1 MEATAP
7 NKRIVYLDVLRG
19 FALCGILLVNMPTF
33 IGEHR
38 VLDMPA
44 LDRHIRLLFDLF
56 VQTKF
61 YTLFS
66 VLFGAGFYLFTVRL
80 KERGDSLVPFAR
92 RLLVLLA
99 LGLLHLALFWR
110 GDILHTYALT
120 GFLLLLF
127 VRAGSKSLIFWAVV
141 SQLYI
146 VLLQLSLLMMA
157 LSGGDSSIVSVDAE
171 LARLN
176 QERDLFGLLA
186 HHIQVELPEALSGT
200 AIIWP
205 EMLSLF
211 LIGAYLMR
219 RFSVKPPSL
228 RFLWTVFFVS
238 LALSL
243 PSLAVIVMRH
253 QEVQTADGYINYVFV
268 WLSGR
273 TLAVAYAAM
282 IAILLRRGWKLKAF
296 ASLGRMALTNYLAQ
310 TVVFTSVVFASG
322 KFGEIP
328 LWLGLVAS
336 LLFLPFQAVFSRWYL
351 ARHAQGPLEEIWRR
365 LTYGSQREVRKRNVN

>member
-1 MEATAP
+1 MEATAL
-7 NKRIVYLDVLRG
+7 NKRIAYLDVLRG

-38 VLDMPA
+38 VLDMPEP
-44 LDRHIRLLFDLF
+44 DRYIRLVFDLF
-56 VQTKF
+56 IQTKF

-66 VLFGAGFYLFTVRL
+66 VLFGAGFYLFTARL
-80 KERGDSLVPFAR
+80 KERGDSLVIFAR
-92 RLLVLLA
+92 RLLVLL
-99 LGLLHLALFWR
+99 LFGLLHLAFFWR

-127 VRAGSKSLIFWAVV
+127 VRAGPKSLIFWAIV

-146 VLLQLSLLMMA
+146 ALLQLSLLMMA
-157 LSGGDSSIVSVDAE
+157 LSEGDSSIVSADSE

-176 QERDLFGLLA
+176 QERDLFGLLL

-211 LIGAYLMR
+211 LVGAYLMR
-219 RFSVKPPSL
+219 RFYLKPPST
-228 RFLWTVFFVS
+228 RFLWVTFSAS

-253 QEVQTADGYINYVFV
+253 QDVATADGYINYVFV

-273 TLAVAYAAM
+273 TLAVTYAAM
-282 IAILLRRGWKLKAF
+282 IAILLRSGLRLGAF

-310 TVVFTSVVFASG
+310 TVVFTSFVFASG
-322 KFGEIP
+322 KFNEIP
-328 LWLGLVAS
+328 LWFGL
-336 LLFLPFQAVFSRWYL
+336 LMCLIFLPIQAAFSRWYL
-351 ARHAQGPLEEIWRR
+351 ARHAQGPFEAVWRR
-365 LTYGSQREVRKRNVN
+365 LTYGSQREVEKRKAN